1 MNIVSNFIGS
11 ISPDIFSQG
20 KGLTQN
26 INLGDTTFADLL
38 EKQLN
43 SEPQNSNQNLLNS
56 LIMSPDIGIGD
67 TNSIFSQF
75 NMNNSGENQD
85 MLEAIKPVNESD
97 STDFQ
102 NMKNEKDMS
111 TSEVVTFF
119 NSLFDAKPSI
129 TDTTTSDLF
138 EFEKKI
144 AAGKYHQYAKNIITD
159 LNEFVSDTMRNKLEN

>member
-1 MNIVSNFIGS
+1 MNIVSNFVGS
-11 ISPDIFSQG
+11 ISPEIFSQG

-26 INLGDTTFADLL
+26 INLSDTTFADLL

-43 SEPQNSNQNLLNS
+43 NEQQINNQNLLNN
-56 LIMSPDIGIGD
+56 LIMSPDIGTSD
-67 TNSIFSQF
+67 TNSIFPQF

-85 MLEAIKPVNESD
+85 MLESIKPVSESD
-97 STDFQ
+97 GANFQ
-102 NMKNEKDMS
+102 NMKDEKDMS
-111 TSEVVTFF
+111 TSEIVTFF
-119 NSLFDAKPSI
+119 SSLFDAKPSI

-159 LNEFVSDTMRNKLEN
+159 LNEFVSDTMKNKLS